1 MKLIFGL
8 GNPEPRYERTRH
20 NCGVMVVEELAR
32 QQHVRLELTDFPA
45 LAATFTLEGQQI
57 LIARSMVHM
66 NCSGEALRKIM
77 GRSGLAPEE
86 ILVVC
91 DDFELDVGRLRFR
104 RQGSSGGHKGL
115 QSIIDALGTE
125 SFARLR
131 VGIGPPQGDPVEF
144 VLSPFSASERTA
156 IEEAIEQAAPAALQ
170 WALQG
175 IEICM
180 NRYN

>member
-8 GNPEPRYERTRH
+8 GNPEPWYERTRH
-20 NCGVMVVEELAR
+20 NCGAMVVEELAR
-32 QQHVRLELTDFPA
+32 GERVRLEAADFPA
-45 LAATFTLEGQQI
+45 LVAMLSAGGQEI

-66 NCSGEALRKIM
+66 NCSGEALRKVVD
-77 GRSGLAPEE
+77 RYGLTSEE

-91 DDFELDVGRLRFR
+91 DDFQLDLGRLRFR

-131 VGIGPPQGDPVEF
+131 IGIGLPQGDPVEF
-144 VLSPFSASERTA
+144 VLSPFRASEWAAMEPCIR
-156 IEEAIEQAAPAALQ
+156 QAASAALQ
-170 WALQG
+170 WAQQG
-175 IEICM
+175 IEVCM